1 MTSTAKSVAKVIA
14 FVGAYVFVWIVYV
27 VLGSFILAW
36 SDTVELIYKKKTK
49 ADNRSWWSVRDQAP
63 SPPPTFITEHRRHR
77 RRGHRGGKRHR
88 NNHR

>member
-63 SPPPTFITEHRRHR
+63 PPPPTFITEHRRHR
-77 RRGHRGGKRHR
+77 RRGHRGGKRHH

>member
-63 SPPPTFITEHRRHR
+63 PPPTFITEHRRHR
-77 RRGHRGGKRHR
+77 RRGHRGGKRHH